1 MDFQDVAASPTLAKM
16 YEEQGNYAM
25 ALIMYKKLYEKKK
38 EDFYQKKIIYLEGL
52 ITSRTSK
59 DHSEIGSFV
68 MSDKE
73 KDVFNMSKQEKEEL
87 QKKLGKPEDK
97 EEDLSDPELD
107 EIIKKSSTDIPYF
120 LVEKY
125 GELTLEQFFAI
136 LASLLGKNRKL
147 NEITLFD
154 IIQAIERI

>member
-1 MDFQDVAASPTLAKM
+1 MDFQDVVASPTLAKM
-16 YEEQGNYAM
+16 YEEQGNYTM

-38 EDFYQKKIIYLEGL
+38 DDFYKKKIIYLEDL
-52 ITSRTSK
+52 ITSKTRK

-87 QKKLGKPEDK
+87 QKKIGKSKDTD
-97 EEDLSDPELD
+97 EDLSDPELD
-107 EIIKKSSTDIPYF
+107 EIMKRSSTDIPYF

-125 GELTLEQFFAI
+125 GDLTLEQFLTM
-136 LASLLGKNRKL
+136 LASLIGKNRKL
-147 NEITLFD
+147 NEITIMD
-154 IIQAIERI
+154 IIQALERI

>member
-1 MDFQDVAASPTLAKM
+1 MDFQDVGASPTLAKM

-38 EDFYQKKIIYLEGL
+38 DDYYKKKIIYLEDL
-52 ITSRTSK
+52 ITSKTK
-59 DHSEIGSFV
+59 KEHSEIGSFV

-73 KDVFNMSKQEKEEL
+73 KDVFNMSKKEKEEL
-87 QKKLGKPEDK
+87 QKKLGKPE
-97 EEDLSDPELD
+97 EETEDLSDPELD
-107 EIIKKSSTDIPYF
+107 EIMKKSSTDIPYF

-125 GELTLEQFFAI
+125 GELTLEQFFSM

-147 NEITLFD
+147 SEVTLMD